1 MTWKEYENKVLDY
14 FTARFPGCRIDR
26 NIELPGRLSKTPR
39 EIDILLTTTVFGCS
53 MQLVIECK
61 NWNSKLDVADIG
73 TFIDKLNDVGISK
86 GIIISKLGYSEGAYN
101 RARTEVNVQLQVLNF
116 ENIPNFYG
124 FWANAY
130 RGHLGAI
137 ISAPNGWVVNS
148 DLTPDLLPD
157 MLGFLHPMEFTP
169 RIASAKKHFMYF
181 QIYPIVDNKDL
192 KTTLKEQDEIV
203 KSKFPKS
210 KFKYWDERI
219 ENGNV
224 TYRQIDYVEENYV
237 EFTGAVEC
245 DDFFFYCVCMVPID
259 HNPDDL
265 ARLRYVMNEL
275 RLIKIQGVDPT
286 NSHDVWQRFFSKIK
300 KDENNAT

>member
-14 FTARFPGCRIDR
+14 FTARFPDCKIDR

-39 EIDILLTTTVFGCS
+39 EIDILLTATVFGCS

-101 RARTEVNVQLQVLNF
+101 RARTEVNVQLQVLDF
-116 ENIPNFYG
+116 ENMPGFYG

-137 ISAPNGWVVNS
+137 ISAPNGWVVNNDVPS
-148 DLTPDLLPD
+148 DLLLD
-157 MLGFLHPMEFTP
+157 MLGFMHPMEFTP
-169 RIASAKKHFMYF
+169 RIASEKKHFMYF
-181 QIYPIVDNKDL
+181 QIYPILEGNNL
-192 KTTLKEQDEIV
+192 KITLEEQDEII
-203 KSKFPKS
+203 KNKFPKS
-210 KFKYWDERI
+210 KINYLEEKI
-219 ENGNV
+219 ESGNV
-224 TYRQIDYVEENYV
+224 TYRQINYIEDNYV

-245 DDFFFYCVCMVPID
+245 DDFFFYCVCTAPID

-265 ARLRYVMNEL
+265 ARLKYVMDKL
-275 RLIKIQGVDPT
+275 HLVKIQGVDPT
-286 NSHDVWQRFFSKIK
+286 NSRDVWKMFFNKIR
-300 KDENNAT
+300 KDESNAN

>member
-1 MTWKEYENKVLDY
+1 MNWKEYENKVLEY
-14 FTARFPGCRIDR
+14 FSVRFPGCLIDR
-26 NIELPGRLSKTPR
+26 NIELPGRLSKISR
-39 EIDILLTTTVFGCS
+39 EIDILLTTTIFGCS

-101 RARTEVNVQLQVLNF
+101 RARTEVNLQLQVLNF

-124 FWANAY
+124 FWAHAY

-148 DLTPDLLPD
+148 DLTTDLQLD

-169 RIASAKKHFMYF
+169 RIACEKKHFMYF
-181 QIYPIVDNKDL
+181 QIYPIIENKDL
-192 KTTLKEQDEIV
+192 MTTLKMQDEIV
-203 KSKFPKS
+203 KVNHPKS
-210 KFKYWDERI
+210 KIEYWNERI
-219 ENGNV
+219 NNGNV
-224 TYRQIDYVEENYV
+224 TYRKIDYIEDCYV
-237 EFTGAVEC
+237 EFTGAIEC
-245 DDFFFYCVCMVPID
+245 DDFFFYCVCIVPID

-265 ARLRYVMNEL
+265 ARIRYVMDEL
-275 RLIKIQGVDPT
+275 RMIKILGVDPT
-286 NSHDVWQRFFSKIK
+286 NSHDVWKGIF
-300 KDENNAT
+300 N